1 MIKTLRKYFIPNE
14 ENEYKPHILRKVAVS
29 ITAFLAVFIFG
40 VGVFHQIVIH
50 KTDLLS
56 AVIPRTL
63 VDLANGSRSANNLKS
78 LAVNPNL
85 EYAAQLKA
93 NDMAL
98 KSYFAHVSPE
108 GVEPWH
114 WFREAGYRY
123 VYAGEN
129 LAVNFSDSVDVNNAW
144 LNSPTH
150 RANIMN
156 DRFTEIG
163 IATARGFYKGRET
176 VFVVQMFGR
185 PAVASSQLASAQ
197 TPVPATPPAVE
208 TQAPSTPQ
216 SPAPLAAG
224 VSVLGEDFLA
234 KEETFTS
241 TVNPDLTEEEV
252 IASLSEPVEDVGESQ
267 AGVPAKIA
275 TSPQTLMNVLYVLLG
290 AFILISLLL
299 TIFIEIKRQ
308 HPMHIIYGV
317 GLLLFIVFLAYF
329 YRTFIFTEVIIL

>member
-1 MIKTLRKYFIPNE
+1 MIKILKKYFIPNE

-29 ITAFLAVFIFG
+29 AIAIISVVIFFA
-40 VGVFHQIVIH
+40 GVFQNVIIL

-63 VDLANGSRSANNLKS
+63 VDLANGSRFGSNLGP
-78 LAVNPNL
+78 LAISPVL
-85 EYAAQLKA
+85 EQAAQMKA

-98 KSYFAHVSPE
+98 KSYFAHVSPD

-114 WFREAGYRY
+114 WFREAGYKY

-156 DRFTEIG
+156 DKFTEIG
-163 IATARGFYKGRET
+163 IATAKGYYKGRET
-176 VFVVQMFGR
+176 IFVVQMFGR
-185 PAVASSQLASAQ
+185 PVKTSTQVASVN
-197 TPVPATPPAVE
+197 TPA
-208 TQAPSTPQ
+208 
-216 SPAPLAAG
+216 SPAPTPAQTAPPETPAEPSTAGLA
-224 VSVLGEDFLA
+224 VLGEGSANQEIFV
-234 KEETFTS
+234 S
-241 TVNPDLTEEEV
+241 TVNPDLTPEEV
-252 IASLSEPVEDVGESQ
+252 SASLSESTPTSVEEQTTAPERV
-267 AGVPAKIA
+267 A
-275 TSPQTLMNVLYVLLG
+275 TSPKTFMNVLYILLG
-290 AFILISLLL
+290 AFVLISLLL

-317 GLLLFIVFLAYF
+317 GLLLLIVFLTYF